1 MMKLCGEQPASEE
14 KEFTRV
20 RRGSNWRGKW
30 TTVIH
35 RAPQEKDINVK
46 KRSPRDTDDALQ
58 HFCKKKKKKKIT
70 LHKSD
75 VKSRII

>member
-30 TTVIH
+30 TTIIH
-35 RAPQEKDINVK
+35 RAPQEKDINAEEEK
-46 KRSPRDTDDALQ
+46 PQ
-58 HFCKKKKKKKIT
+58 GH
-70 LHKSD
+70 
-75 VKSRII
+75 

>member
-46 KRSPRDTDDALQ
+46 KRSPRDTDDALPPAFLQ
-58 HFCKKKKKKKIT
+58 KKKKKDHFT
-70 LHKSD
+70 QVRCE
-75 VKSRII
+75 VKNI